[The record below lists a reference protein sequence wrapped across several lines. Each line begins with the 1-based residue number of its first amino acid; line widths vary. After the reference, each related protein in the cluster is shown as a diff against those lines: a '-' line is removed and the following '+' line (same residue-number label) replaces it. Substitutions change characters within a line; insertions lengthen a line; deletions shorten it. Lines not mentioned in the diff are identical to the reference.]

1 MQVTYTMNERA
12 FSKYFKAFGD
22 PSRLRILMLLS
33 SNEKTVNQ
41 IVKSIGLSQPTV
53 SRHLAILRE
62 AGIVTSRRERQN
74 VYYGLKKE
82 AVAICCVGFCDC
94 LDIPRSVIKI
104 KVGKKNL

>member
-1 MQVTYTMNERA
+1 MNERA

-53 SRHLAILRE
+53 SRHLTILRE
-62 AGIVTSRRERQN
+62 AEVVASRRVKQN
-74 VYYGLKKE
+74 VYYSLNKKT
-82 AVAICCVGFCDC
+82 VVICCADFCDC
-94 LDIPRSVIKI
+94 LNISGR
-104 KVGKKNL
+104 GKKKGWK